1 MRRVIVKRH
10 LKMLLEIR
18 ISRFII
24 FTGSVMEGLITRA
37 MWQQYAQIV
46 IGTFMP
52 GVMVRSIMI
61 Y

>member
-1 MRRVIVKRH
+1 VKLR

-37 MWQQYAQIV
+37 TWQQYAQIV
-46 IGTFMP
+46 IGTFIL
-52 GVMVRSIMI
+52 GIMVRSIMMC
-61 Y
+61 